1 MDVLL
6 TANLGIT
13 LLVASVV
20 AIGTRRIR
28 LPYSVGLVVAGVLLA
43 ILPIQI
49 ARPLSTDRIYTL
61 LLPALIFESALQIRW
76 SAFRR
81 ELPVVLALIFLGVP
95 LAAGCVAA
103 GMHFLLGWSWIG
115 AALFG
120 SLISATDPVSV
131 VAMFREMR
139 VEPRLT
145 LLVETESLLNDGAA
159 AVCFAVVLAIAAGS
173 SPDALAITGI
183 AARELI
189 GGIIIGTVV
198 AGALLLL
205 SGRTD
210 DYLVE
215 ITLTMIAAYG
225 SFFVAQKLDA
235 SGVLASV
242 TAGMIVGNIGSK
254 GPISPSG
261 RSHVVAF
268 WAYAAFLAN
277 SIVFISIG
285 LYEAGEGFLLFSI
298 TTLVAV
304 LLTMLGRVA
313 TVYPICAAFRGSGL
327 RVDIQFQHVLVWGGL
342 RGALGLALA
351 LTVPDSVP
359 EQNDII
365 VAAFAVVAFSIFVQ
379 GTTMSPFGRRLGLV
393 PADLGSPSD
402 ANDVEELGLDDTAE
416 TPPTRPH

>member
-1 MDVLL
+1 MDVSV
-6 TANLGIT
+6 AVNVGIT

-28 LPYSVGLVVAGVLLA
+28 LPYSVGLVAAGVILA
-43 ILPIQI
+43 LMPVEI
-49 ARPLSTDRIYTL
+49 ARPLSADRIYAL

-76 SAFRR
+76 SQFRR
-81 ELPVVLALIFLGVP
+81 ELPIVLALIFIGVP
-95 LAAGCVAA
+95 LAAGCVAV
-103 GMHFLLGWSWIG
+103 GMHYLLGWSWVG

-120 SLISATDPVSV
+120 SLIAATDPVSV

-139 VEPRLT
+139 VGPRLT

-159 AVCFAVVLAIAAGS
+159 AVGFAIVLAVASGS
-173 SPDALAITGI
+173 SPDMLAVSEI
-183 AARELI
+183 AARELL
-189 GGIIIGTVV
+189 GGLVVGAAV
-198 AGALLLL
+198 AGVLLLL

-225 SFFVAQKLDA
+225 SFFLAEKIHA

-242 TAGMIVGNIGSK
+242 TAGMIVGEIGNR
-254 GPISPSG
+254 GPISPAG
-261 RSHVVAF
+261 RSHVIAF

-285 LYEAGEGFLLFSI
+285 LYEAGEG
-298 TTLVAV
+298 TD
-304 LLTMLGRVA
+304 LLTIVTPIAILLTLISRMA

-327 RVDIQFQHVLVWGGL
+327 KVDRRFQHVLVWGGL

-351 LTVPDSVP
+351 LTVPDAVH
-359 EQNDII
+359 EQKDI
-365 VAAFAVVAFSIFVQ
+365 VAAAFAVVAFSIFVQ
-379 GTTMSPFGRRLGLV
+379 GTTMALLGRRLGLIAPV
-393 PADLGSPSD
+393 LIDSAAPNGT
-402 ANDVEELGLDDTAE
+402 EEDK
-416 TPPTRPH
+416 